1 MTLFVSEIFPAIQG
15 EGKELGMPTV
25 FLRLS
30 GCNLSCS
37 FCDTP
42 YHTEGKEMS
51 LEEVFQEIEKYK
63 IKHVTVSGGE
73 PTLQDREVHKL
84 IMEFLEVKYDVSLES
99 NGVIATHAGYSNIT
113 ISPKKQKINI
123 KVLKEYAKYPNVTFK
138 FVYESNDDEWW
149 LNVIN
154 DANINL
160 EKVYIMPEGA
170 TRTEQIDKMPE
181 VIKYCLEKGFKFS
194 PRLHVLVFDDERGK

>member
-51 LEEVFQEIEKYK
+51 LEEVFQEIQKYK
-63 IKHVTVSGGE
+63 IDHVTVSGGE